1 MHGLTCVGAV
11 PSLVKAYFTLMV
23 KERFLINAN
32 IYFALGHNKE
42 FYLYIEATVSSLAI
56 TFLTLIFDVY
66 FDLRF

>member
-1 MHGLTCVGAV
+1 
-11 PSLVKAYFTLMV
+11 MV
-23 KERFLINAN
+23 EERFLINAN